1 MKREYQ
7 LDLLRNICCLL
18 VIVMHSTS
26 YILLTAPNN
35 SLGWYSAIVIDY
47 IGLIAVPI
55 FYMLSGYF
63 ILNKKVLS
71 YRYITKKIVH
81 IFTSFIIWSFFY
93 LIWKNRLYLFEF
105 TWSLDFLKQ
114 FLAELFTGQPHF
126 WFLFYL
132 IGLYIL
138 SPILKKVIE
147 DEYLTKYYFIVM
159 FTIYFVLRPLSAY
172 IWPLTYV
179 FNFVEASGFTRL
191 FGFSIY
197 FIIGGI
203 LNKFNINN
211 IKNIRRFYFLGLLC
225 FIISP
230 LLNVIY
236 AAITHTKSEFLCD
249 YLQPFV
255 FVASI
260 ALFVFVKSFSLKN
273 KMIIKINTLL
283 AKQSMG
289 VYFIHIFIYYKIV
302 QYGLYY
308 FHIPA
313 IVAII
318 LSTILNYLFSN
329 LIVFIISKIP
339 FFGKRLV

>member
-26 YILLTAPNN
+26 YIFLTAPNN
-35 SLGWYSAIVIDY
+35 SLGWYSAMVMDY
-47 IGLIAVPI
+47 MGLIAVPI

-63 ILNKKVLS
+63 ILNKKTLS
-71 YRYITKKIVH
+71 YSYITIKTIH
-81 IFTSFIIWSFFY
+81 IFTSFIMWSFFY
-93 LIWKNRLYLFEF
+93 LIWKNKLYSFEF
-105 TWSLDFLKQ
+105 NWSLDFFKQ
-114 FLAELFTGQPHF
+114 ILSELFVGQPHF

-147 DEYLTKYYFIVM
+147 DDYLTKYYFIVM
-159 FTIYFVLRPLSAY
+159 FTIYFVLKPLSTY
-172 IWPLTYV
+172 IWPLTYM
-179 FNFVEASGFTRL
+179 FNFIEGSGFTRL

-197 FIIGGI
+197 FIIGGV
-203 LNKFNINN
+203 LNKIS
-211 IKNIRRFYFLGLLC
+211 IKNLRSFYFLGLLC
-225 FIISP
+225 FIMSP

-236 AAITHTKSEFLCD
+236 AAITHTKSDFLCD
-249 YLQPFV
+249 YLQPLV
-255 FVASI
+255 FIASI
-260 ALFVFVKSFSLKN
+260 GVFVFVKNFSLKN

-289 VYFIHIFIYYKIV
+289 VYFLHVFIYYKIV

-308 FHIPA
+308 FHIPG
-313 IVAII
+313 IVTII

-339 FFGKRLV
+339 FFRKCLL